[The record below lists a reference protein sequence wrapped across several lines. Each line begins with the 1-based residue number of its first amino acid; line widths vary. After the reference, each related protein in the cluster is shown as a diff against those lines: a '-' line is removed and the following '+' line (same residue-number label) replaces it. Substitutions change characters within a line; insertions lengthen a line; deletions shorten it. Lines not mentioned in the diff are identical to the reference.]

1 MKTLKIYYIDTNYI
15 NYLRKFDNRVAYN
28 KTKTRPYVGVVYTFN
43 NQTYFAPL
51 SSPKP
56 KHLTMNNRA
65 LDMFK
70 IKDGELGIVNI
81 NNMIPTPISCLT
93 EVLPLVKDKQY
104 RKLIIEQ
111 TTYLNDHKRELL
123 DKVKQFKLRYDKGH
137 LSSRLRKRCCDFN
150 LLEKNVGNMK
160 KKKFLFTVKKSKNN

>member
-1 MKTLKIYYIDTNYI
+1 MKTLKIYYINTNYI

-111 TTYLNDHKRELL
+111 TTYLNNHKRELL
-123 DKVKQFKLRYDKGH
+123 DKV
-137 LSSRLRKRCCDFN
+137 CDFFFKMSAFVLSFTKQN
-150 LLEKNVGNMK
+150 VLL
-160 KKKFLFTVKKSKNN
+160 

>member
-1 MKTLKIYYIDTNYI
+1 MKTLKIYYIDNNYI
-15 NYLRKFDNRVAYN
+15 NYLRQFDNRVAYN
-28 KTKTRPYVGVVYTFN
+28 KSKARPYVGVVYTFN
-43 NQTYFAPL
+43 DRTYFAPL

-56 KHLTMNNRA
+56 KHLTMNNVA
-65 LDMFK
+65 LDIFK

-111 TTYLNDHKRELL
+111 TTYLNNHKRELL
-123 DKVKQFKLRYDKGH
+123 DKVNFFMLKYDTNKLSKRANE
-137 LSSRLRKRCCDFN
+137 RCCNFR
-150 LLEKNVGNMK
+150 LLEETCKEYEKEEV
-160 KKKFLFTVKKSKNN
+160 FI

>member
-28 KTKTRPYVGVVYTFN
+28 KNKARPYVGVVYTFN

-56 KHLTMNNRA
+56 KHLTMNEKA
-65 LDMFK
+65 VDIFK

-81 NNMIPTPISCLT
+81 NNMIPTPTSCLT

-150 LLEKNVGNMK
+150 LLGEKCRQYEKEEVS
-160 KKKFLFTVKKSKNN
+160 V

>member
-15 NYLRKFDNRVAYN
+15 NFLRKFDNRVAYN
-28 KTKTRPYVGVVYTFN
+28 KNKARPYVGVVYTFN

-56 KHLTMNNRA
+56 KHLTMNDRA
-65 LDMFK
+65 LDIFK

-111 TTYLNDHKRELL
+111 TTYLNNHKRDLL
-123 DKVKQFKLRYDKGH
+123 DKVKFFMLKYDTNKLSKSAKD
-137 LSSRLRKRCCDFN
+137 RCCNFR
-150 LLEKNVGNMK
+150 LLEEKCKEYEKEEV
-160 KKKFLFTVKKSKNN
+160 TI

>member
-1 MKTLKIYYIDTNYI
+1 MKTLRIYYIDNDYI
-15 NYLRKFDNRVAYN
+15 NYLRKFDDRVAYN

-65 LDMFK
+65 LDIFK

-81 NNMIPTPISCLT
+81 NNMIPTPKSCLT

-104 RKLIIEQ
+104 RKVNYR
-111 TTYLNDHKRELL
+111 TNYL
-123 DKVKQFKLRYDKGH
+123 FK
-137 LSSRLRKRCCDFN
+137 
-150 LLEKNVGNMK
+150 
-160 KKKFLFTVKKSKNN
+160 

>member
-1 MKTLKIYYIDTNYI
+1 MKTLKIYYIDNNYI

-28 KTKTRPYVGVVYTFN
+28 KSKARPYVGVVYTFN

-56 KHLTMNNRA
+56 KHLTMNKNA
-65 LDMFK
+65 LDIFK
-70 IKDGELGIVNI
+70 INDGELGIVNI
-81 NNMIPTPISCLT
+81 NNMIPSPKSCLT

-111 TTYLNDHKRELL
+111 TTYLNNHKRELL

-137 LSSRLRKRCCDFN
+137 LSSRLRKRRCDFK
-150 LLEKNVGNMK
+150 LLEEKCKEYEKEEVAI
-160 KKKFLFTVKKSKNN
+160 